1 MFTNFNLTECASAFV
16 VLFAII
22 DVFGNIPL
30 FIRLNNKGKKISPKW
45 GAILS
50 FLMFLGFFYI
60 GEGFLKLFGLDIST
74 FAVAGSI
81 VIFLIALEM
90 ILNTTLFQET
100 PDDDNDATF
109 MPVVFPSLAGA
120 GVFTTLL
127 SIRAE
132 YADINILLALV
143 INVIIIYIVLLLSNK
158 LQKNISKSILMM
170 IQKFFGVI
178 LLAIAI
184 KIFVTNIATLIE
196 KLAHQLQ

>member
-1 MFTNFNLTECASAFV
+1 MFTRFNLTECASAFV

-22 DVFGNIPL
+22 DVLGNIPL
-30 FIRLNNKGKKISPKW
+30 FIKLNNKGKRISPKW

-50 FLMFLGFFYI
+50 FIMFLGFFYV
-60 GEGFLKLFGLDIST
+60 GEAFLKLFNLDIST

-81 VIFLIALEM
+81 VIFLISLEM
-90 ILNTTLFQET
+90 ILNTTFFQET

-132 YADINILLALV
+132 YADINILIALFL
-143 INVIIIYIVLLLSNK
+143 NVIIIYFILLISNK
-158 LQKNISKSILMM
+158 IQKSISKNGLMM

-184 KIFVTNIATLIE
+184 KIFVTNITLLIE
-196 KLAHQLQ
+196 KLIHQIQ

>member
-1 MFTNFNLTECASAFV
+1 MISRFSITECASAFV

-22 DVFGNIPL
+22 DVLGNIPL
-30 FIRLNNKGKKISPKW
+30 FIRLSNQGKKINPKY

-50 FLMFLGFFYI
+50 LIMFLGFFYI
-60 GEGFLKLFGLDIST
+60 GEAFLNLFGLDIST

-90 ILNTTLFQET
+90 ILNTTFFKEA
-100 PDDDNDATF
+100 PDGDNDATF

-132 YADINILLALV
+132 FDDINILIALGL
-143 INVIIIYIVLLLSNK
+143 NVIIIYFVLMISNK
-158 LQKNISKSILMM
+158 LERSISKGILLV

-196 KLAHQLQ
+196 RLVHQIR

>member
-1 MFTNFNLTECASAFV
+1 MITEFSLTQCFSAFI

-22 DVFGNIPL
+22 DVLGNIPL
-30 FIRLNNKGKKISPKW
+30 FIQLKNQGRHINPQKG
-45 GAILS
+45 AFFS
-50 FLMFLGFFYI
+50 FVMFLGFFYI
-60 GEGFLKLFGLDIST
+60 GEFFLNLFNLDIST

-90 ILNTTLFQET
+90 ILNTTFFRQS

-132 YADINILLALV
+132 YSDINILIAMIV
-143 INVIIIYIVLLLSNK
+143 NVLIIYFVLWISNK
-158 LQKNISKSILMM
+158 IERNINKNFLMVMQKL
-170 IQKFFGVI
+170 FGVI

-184 KIFVTNIATLIE
+184 KIFITNLTLLIE
-196 KLAHQLQ
+196 KLVHHIQ

>member
-1 MFTNFNLTECASAFV
+1 MFTQFNLTECASAFV

-22 DVFGNIPL
+22 DALGGIPI
-30 FIRLNNKGKKISPKW
+30 FIRLANKGKKINPEW
-45 GAILS
+45 GAVLS
-50 FLMFLGFFYI
+50 FIMFLAFFYI
-60 GEGFLKLFGLDIST
+60 GEAFLNLFGLDIST

-90 ILNTTLFQET
+90 ILNTTFFQ
-100 PDDDNDATF
+100 DSAYDNNDATF
-109 MPVVFPSLAGA
+109 IPVVFPNLAGA

-132 YADINILLALV
+132 YSDINILIALILNVGV
-143 INVIIIYIVLLLSNK
+143 IYFVLLLSNK
-158 LQKNISKSILMM
+158 IQKRIGMGFLIL

-184 KIFVTNIATLIE
+184 KIFVTNITILIE
-196 KLAHQLQ
+196 KLVHHLQ